1 MVNLNVEMQKERNR
15 RKKEQEKKRKKLQE
29 KLREEMKL
37 KVKKIMDEFKK
48 STGGKKVQKLRRHL
62 SRRSQRGMN

>member
-1 MVNLNVEMQKERNR
+1 MVKLNLLMQKERNKKR
-15 RKKEQEKKRKKLQE
+15 KEQEKKRKKLQE
-29 KLREEMKL
+29 KLRKEMQL
-37 KVKKIMDEFKK
+37 KVKKIMDEFYK